1 VGLALFQEPLM
12 TSGMPDMTRA
22 ENHLL
27 SMEVNIAENETTSSI
42 LLEDLVVRCEFYDSN
57 APLLKW
63 LVHVMW
69 LV

>member
-1 VGLALFQEPLM
+1 
-12 TSGMPDMTRA
+12 
-22 ENHLL
+22 
-27 SMEVNIAENETTSSI
+27 MEVNIAENETTSSI

>member
-1 VGLALFQEPLM
+1 M
-12 TSGMPDMTRA
+12 TSAMPDMNQA

-27 SMEVNIAENETTSSI
+27 SMELNVAEAENETTSSI

-63 LVHVMW
+63 LVHVLW